1 MDHVVGILGAGFI
14 SPTALIEP
22 ARRRDEVT
30 VRAVGSRNEEK
41 AQAFAA
47 THRIPI
53 AHGSY
58 EAVIG
63 DPEITLIYNALPPSE
78 HASWSIAALEAG
90 KHVLCEKPIAMN
102 ADEASQIAES
112 ADAAGLQ
119 VTEAF
124 HDRYHPLFLYLLE
137 LKATGGLGAI
147 NEVAAEVSIQTR
159 FNPDSFRH
167 NPHTGGGALMEFGC
181 YPVRWL
187 RDVIGEEPLVTSA
200 SATLN
205 PLGGD
210 SRIEA
215 ELQFPGGAR
224 GTLLADG
231 LSETPGV
238 RSRLTVTGSHG
249 KIQIENPIAP
259 HTGHSIHEWIGD
271 DYTVKTVGGR
281 TSYDYQLAAVLS
293 AIQTG
298 TPTLTSSVDFVPNM
312 ELIEAIYASAG
323 VDRSPL

>member
-14 SPTALIEP
+14 APTALIEP
-22 ARRRDEVT
+22 ARRRDGVT
-30 VRAVGSRNEEK
+30 VQAVGSRSKEK

-47 THRIPI
+47 AHQIPV

-58 EAVIG
+58 EEVIR
-63 DPEITLIYNALPPSE
+63 DPDITLIYNALPPSE
-78 HASWSIAALEAG
+78 HAPWSIAALEAG
-90 KHVLCEKPIAMN
+90 KHVLCEKPIAL
-102 ADEASQIAES
+102 D
-112 ADAAGLQ
+112 ADAARKIAASADVAGRQ

-137 LKATGGLGAI
+137 LKTTGKLGAI

-187 RDVIGEEPLVTSA
+187 RDVVGEEPSVASA

-215 ELQFPGGAR
+215 ELEFPGGVH

-259 HTGHSIHEWIGD
+259 HTGHSIQEWIGE

-281 TSYDYQLAAVLS
+281 SSYDYQLDAVLS

-312 ELIEAIYASAG
+312 ELIESIYAAAG
-323 VDRSPL
+323 VDRRSL